1 LSFYKTSYLGDTYRT
16 FSPKIQPVNLLKG
29 KALDLLVQST
39 LNQAPFSND
48 NNLPF
53 YKTSYFGATYRTFS
67 PKNQP
72 VNLLKGKALDL
83 LVQSTLN
90 RLLLV
95 MITIYLFTKQ
105 AILVLHIGLFH
116 PRFSQS
122 IYCALSLSFSFS
134 LSLLLS
140 FFPSFPLFSLS
151 LFSLF
156 SYFLILS
163 SFMF

>member
-105 AILVLHIGLFH
+105 AILVLHIELFH

-122 IYCALSLSFSFS
+122 IYWRERLLTSLCKVLLIGSF
-134 LSLLLS
+134 
-140 FFPSFPLFSLS
+140 
-151 LFSLF
+151 
-156 SYFLILS
+156 
-163 SFMF
+163 